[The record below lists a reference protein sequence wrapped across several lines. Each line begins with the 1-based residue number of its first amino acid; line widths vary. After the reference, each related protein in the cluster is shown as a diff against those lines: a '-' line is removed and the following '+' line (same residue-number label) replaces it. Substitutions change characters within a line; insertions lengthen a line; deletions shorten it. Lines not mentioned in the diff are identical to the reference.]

1 MFEYSAQLVKV
12 IDADTFLLDV
22 DLGFHITVR
31 ERFRLARANAP
42 ERLSIDGM
50 KAVAFVTLQ
59 LSKATAIKVSS
70 EKSRQEKY
78 GRWLCEL
85 WFQTAESK
93 GRWQS
98 LNQLLLDTRH
108 AVPLKR

>member
-1 MFEYSAQLVKV
+1 MFEYSATILSIV
-12 IDADTFLLDV
+12 DADTFKLEV
-22 DLGFHITVR
+22 DLGFNLRVR
-31 ERFRLARANAP
+31 ERFRLARVNAP
-42 ERLSIDGM
+42 ERMSIDGM
-50 KAVAFVTLQ
+50 KAVAFVTLH
-59 LSKATAIKVSS
+59 LSQATAIKISS

-85 WFQTAESK
+85 WFQTADSK